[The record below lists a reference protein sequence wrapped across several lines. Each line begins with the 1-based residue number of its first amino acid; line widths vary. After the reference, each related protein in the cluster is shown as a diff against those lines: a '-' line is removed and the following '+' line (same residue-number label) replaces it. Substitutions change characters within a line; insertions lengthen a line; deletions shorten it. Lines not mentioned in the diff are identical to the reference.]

1 MPTGS
6 RSTPTSM
13 ATKKTKAAPALRL
26 LRKPAIDTIYQ
37 LKIVLGDVSPQV
49 WRRVLVAGSVRLSE
63 LHDVIQI
70 VMGWEQAHLHE
81 FEIGGEIYGTP
92 DPDDLDRRPIKDEHK
107 VRLADVVRA
116 PKDRFGYLYDFGDS
130 WQHIITVEKILPHDG
145 GRSPVCTGGKRNR
158 VPEDCGGLPGYQNL
172 LQVLKNLKH
181 PEHDAMLNWLGGS
194 YEAEHFDIDGI
205 NQALS
210 ALCA

>member
-1 MPTGS
+1 
-6 RSTPTSM
+6 M

-81 FEIGGEIYGTP
+81 FEIGGEIYGEP
-92 DPDDLDRRPIKDEHK
+92 DPDGLNERPIKDEHK
-107 VRLADVVRA
+107 VRLAQLVQA

-130 WQHIITVEKILPHDG
+130 WQHIITVEKILPYDVG
-145 GRSPVCTGGKRNR
+145 PYPVCTAGKRNR
-158 VPEDCGGLPGYQNL
+158 VPEDCGGLPGHRNL
-172 LQVLKNLKH
+172 
-181 PEHDAMLNWLGGS
+181 
-194 YEAEHFDIDGI
+194 F
-205 NQALS
+205 
-210 ALCA
+210 